1 MPNCILIP
9 LLKPLLC
16 RDDQIRTGDPFVPNE
31 VRYQLRYIPNSSF
44 LATAK
49 VQFFSFSDHNL
60 IEIFHIM
67 DKYYEKSHPQTPFGS
82 SADGVR
88 YSIAIVC
95 CFFNRV
101 CPAFL

>member
-1 MPNCILIP
+1 MPNCILIQ

-67 DKYYEKSHPQTPFGS
+67 DKITKKAIRRLL
-82 SADGVR
+82 SAALRMAFVILLR
-88 YSIAIVC
+88 LYAVFLIEYFAYS
-95 CFFNRV
+95 
-101 CPAFL
+101 